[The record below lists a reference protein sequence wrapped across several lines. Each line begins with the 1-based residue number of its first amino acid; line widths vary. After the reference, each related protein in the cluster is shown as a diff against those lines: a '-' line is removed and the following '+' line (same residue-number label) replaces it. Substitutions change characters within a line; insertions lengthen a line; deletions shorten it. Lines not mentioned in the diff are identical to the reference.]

1 MSVDVIFKIFLP
13 DRALGLTERTRGLRD
28 AFHEL
33 KVRNGLIFS
42 SGSNLVLSI
51 FSWVLGLYARN
62 DYGK

>member
-33 KVRNGLIFS
+33 KVRVRRNWQFAERLDLFFLGILFLNI
-42 SGSNLVLSI
+42 LSW
-51 FSWVLGLYARN
+51 F
-62 DYGK
+62 